1 MLGSQYINGD
11 TAHTECRAAIIHVM
25 RTDSMQLSS
34 TQRRSPHFQ
43 QGSQSPAQPDSE
55 SRTLPAS
62 PPESSAATNP
72 HETELLKAY
81 LSAIQGPAS
90 DASSVIVNVPLQS
103 TLGQWLMLYRAQIEH
118 PVVQRWLNEQNI
130 DQSALLTI
138 NPTSGTLIA
147 QVGAEKKHFTLTDT
161 SGWRQ
166 VSAPLLAAARVIAP
180 GNVDEL
186 QVQFGTGSIHV
197 NATVVSHFQGET
209 PPKTLAQTR
218 TLIRRL
224 YQNQAFDPIPND
236 DRLRPASSRSAQA
249 LEQHKQDAAK
259 FYIGAPQALAYTRL
273 AVDVANTLPD
283 VRAEAKKWAE
293 SLIFQLTGKYVD
305 ADTIY
310 LNRFKSSSTP
320 LSRETATVTGWE
332 HPNEEPYSS
341 LRLPDAL
348 LKNFSEHD
356 WDPGS
361 LDLEAGLY
369 MDGPGKSQKG
379 GYGSHNQFPLAP
391 STVMHASWKTD
402 FQAQMSKKIDTFW
415 KDQLND
421 YEVALKGEFVFQARK
436 QLKAFERKSPAEQA
450 LQAPEHGFTRDDYRM
465 VMAAAPHLPLDE
477 NAPLTVEQLKAKA
490 PVKGNVQVHALDIGG
505 FPSSDILRF
514 TDLGNHQQILY
525 IPGAEPAF
533 LKFASVEALDQWIA
547 EQTKNVKISQA
558 LLAHFPLLTRQNHEP
573 GTLEYIGTALAPQLS
588 LFLKLFIGSP
598 SKVAGLDS
606 IFQKL
611 STGKLE
617 PGAAEHSSL
626 HTIKGDAFASIA
638 HASKVRM
645 ASDADSVI
653 KSNSEV
659 TRDAWLNDV
668 TVAAGLL
675 AKLAPIA
682 APVAAAA
689 VVTGLTE
696 FALGAEKEYSGDTE
710 AERKDGASK
719 AFDGLLNTLF
729 SVGAEA
735 PLKDPL
741 IPPEEEPLASIPGKS
756 PRIVE
761 PEVNRLRPSQAGNI
775 SEHAVADGEQ
785 LIENATC
792 NAKGIYQV
800 KDATTGEDHWFIRF
814 TDSTGVRQVYE
825 IKGNFKLSNEYVQII
840 QRETGKPVLT
850 VYPTADGEW
859 RVYEIHGGK
868 RHRGRAL
875 PAECDTYMDRILSG
889 NAANDVNGDPAVT
902 GQIRRWFRRDM
913 DIFYNN
919 LETNGMPARPSPPVM
934 TINST
939 PESAIQSTLSQPGVR
954 GLVLGEIHDE
964 PAAYQLVIDQM
975 QEFQDSG
982 VTTIYVEGAPFIQGS
997 SNIADAALLPSDAP
1011 YFGQHPYDPAYTGG
1025 PTLVDIINEAKKHG
1039 IKVIGLEHLQLT
1051 WRTDNPMK
1059 MSLLT
1064 HPRGAEFRLKE
1075 FNYFAAKI
1083 IDQTPPGEKFVAIV
1097 GKSHMNTDYG
1107 VPGIAELTDGVGMS
1121 VTPSLKG
1128 GSSIVSQPPHTPAP
1142 TLKLLRGT
1150 SIPEPYGDI
1159 HVNYNID
1166 ALTD

>member
-1 MLGSQYINGD
+1 
-11 TAHTECRAAIIHVM
+11 
-25 RTDSMQLSS
+25 MQLSA
-34 TQRRSPHFQ
+34 TQRRSPHVE
-43 QGSQSPAQPDSE
+43 QGNQSPAEPHIK

-62 PPESSAATNP
+62 QLKSSAATNP
-72 HETELLKAY
+72 HETALLKAY
-81 LSAIQGPAS
+81 LSAIQGPTLDTPS
-90 DASSVIVNVPLQS
+90 EIVNVPLQS
-103 TLGQWLMLYRAQIEH
+103 TLGQWLALYRAQIEH

-138 NPTSGTLIA
+138 NPTTGALTA
-147 QVGAEKKHFTLTDT
+147 QVGKEKKHFALTDM
-161 SGWRQ
+161 SGWGQ

-197 NATVVSHFQGET
+197 NVAVVSNFQGEP

-218 TLIRRL
+218 ALIRRL
-224 YQNQAFDPIPND
+224 NQNQAFDPIPND

-249 LEQHKQDAAK
+249 LEQHKQNAAK
-259 FYIGAPQALAYTRL
+259 FYISAPQALTYKRL
-273 AVDVANTLPD
+273 AIDVANTLPD

-293 SLIFQLTGKYVD
+293 SLIFQLTGKHVD

-320 LSRETATVTGWE
+320 LSQETATVTGWE

-369 MDGPGKSQKG
+369 MDGSGKSQKG
-379 GYGSHNQFPLAP
+379 GYGSYNQFPLAP
-391 STVMHASWKTD
+391 SSVMHASWKTD

-415 KDQLND
+415 KDHLND

-450 LQAPEHGFTRDDYRM
+450 LQAPEHRFTRDDYRM

-477 NAPLTVEQLKAKA
+477 NAPLTVEQLEAKA

-547 EQTKNVKISQA
+547 EQTKNVKKSQA
-558 LLAHFPLLTRQNHEP
+558 LLAHFPLITRQNHEP
-573 GTLEYIGTALAPQLS
+573 STLEYIGRALAPEAS
-588 LFLKLFIGSP
+588 LFLKLFIGLP
-598 SKVAGLDS
+598 NKVEGLDS

-611 STGKLE
+611 STDKLE

-626 HTIKGDAFASIA
+626 HKIEGDVFASIA
-638 HASKVRM
+638 NASKVRM
-645 ASDADSVI
+645 TSDADSVI

-659 TRDAWLNDV
+659 TRDTWLNDV

-696 FALGAEKEYSGDTE
+696 LTLGAEKEYSGDTE

-729 SVGAEA
+729 GVGTMA
-735 PLKDPL
+735 PLKDSF
-741 IPPEEEPLASIPGKS
+741 ISPEEKPLAPIPGES
-756 PRIVE
+756 PRIAKPVA
-761 PEVNRLRPSQAGNI
+761 NRLRPSHVGNI
-775 SEHAVADGEQ
+775 SQYAVADGEQ
-785 LIENATC
+785 LIENAPC

-800 KDATTGEDHWFIRF
+800 KDGTTGEDHWFIRF
-814 TDSTGVRQVYE
+814 TDTTGVRQVYE

-840 QRETGKPVLT
+840 QRETGKPVMT
-850 VYPTADGEW
+850 VYSTAEGEW
-859 RVYEIHGGK
+859 RVNEILGGK
-868 RHRGRAL
+868 RHRGRTL
-875 PAECDTYMDRILSG
+875 PPEHDTYMNRILSG
-889 NAANDVNGDPAVT
+889 NAARDFNGDPAVT

-913 DIFYNN
+913 DIYYID
-919 LETNGMPARPSPPVM
+919 LETNGMPARPSLPVM

-939 PESAIQSTLSQPGVR
+939 PESAIRRTLSQSGVR

-975 QEFQDSG
+975 QKFKDSG
-982 VTTIYVEGAPFIQGS
+982 VTIIYVEGAPFIQGS

-1011 YFGQHPYDPAYTGG
+1011 NFGQHVYNPDYTGG
-1025 PTLVDIINEAKKHG
+1025 PTLVDIINEADKHG
-1039 IKVIGLEHLQLT
+1039 IKVIGLEHQQLT

-1059 MSLLT
+1059 MNLFT

-1075 FNYFAAKI
+1075 FNYHAAKI
-1083 IDQTPPGEKFVAIV
+1083 IEQTPPGEKFVAIV
-1097 GKSHMNTDYG
+1097 GKDHMNTYDG
-1107 VPGIAELTDGVGMS
+1107 VPGIAEQTGGVGMS

-1128 GSSIVSQPPHTPAP
+1128 SSSIVSQPPNTPPP
-1142 TLKLLRGT
+1142 TLKFLRGT

-1159 HVNYNID
+1159 HVDYNID
-1166 ALTD
+1166 ALTY

>member
-25 RTDSMQLSS
+25 RIDSMQLSS

-43 QGSQSPAQPDSE
+43 QASQPPAEPDSE

-81 LSAIQGPAS
+81 LSAIQSPAS

-103 TLGQWLMLYRAQIEH
+103 TLGQWLVLYRAQIEH

-130 DQSALLTI
+130 DQSTLLTI

-186 QVQFGTGSIHV
+186 QVQFGTGSIQV
-197 NATVVSHFQGET
+197 NATVASHFQGET

-293 SLIFQLTGKYVD
+293 RLIFQLTGKHVD

-415 KDQLND
+415 KDHLDD

-547 EQTKNVKISQA
+547 EQTKNVKKSQA
-558 LLAHFPLLTRQNHEP
+558 LLVHFPLLTRQNHEP

-659 TRDAWLNDV
+659 TRDTWLNDV

-761 PEVNRLRPSQAGNI
+761 PEANRLRPSQAGNI
-775 SEHAVADGEQ
+775 SQHAVADGEQ

-814 TDSTGVRQVYE
+814 TDTTGVRQVYE

-859 RVYEIHGGK
+859 RVYEILGGK

-975 QEFQDSG
+975 QEFQDSD

-1039 IKVIGLEHLQLT
+1039 IKVIGLEHVQLT

-1128 GSSIVSQPPHTPAP
+1128 SSSIVSQPPHTPAP

-1159 HVNYNID
+1159 HVDYNID